1 MYSVVHQLTP
11 KPECRKDFEGLLK
24 EMATIFDGAEGF
36 VAHQLLRPRK
46 DGDPYFAFTAWK
58 DQQAWKVWM
67 KTAEAKFHQNPK
79 FKDFDKMH
87 ATAPF
92 EGFYDDV
99 VTLHG

>member
-1 MYSVVHQLTP
+1 MYSVVHQITP
-11 KPECRKDFEGLLK
+11 KAECREDFQGLLK
-24 EMATIFDGAEGF
+24 EMATMFEGVRGF

-58 DQQAWKVWM
+58 VWM
-67 KTAEAKFHQNPK
+67 KTAEARFHQNPR

-87 ATAPF
+87 ATVPF

-99 VTLHG
+99 VTMHG